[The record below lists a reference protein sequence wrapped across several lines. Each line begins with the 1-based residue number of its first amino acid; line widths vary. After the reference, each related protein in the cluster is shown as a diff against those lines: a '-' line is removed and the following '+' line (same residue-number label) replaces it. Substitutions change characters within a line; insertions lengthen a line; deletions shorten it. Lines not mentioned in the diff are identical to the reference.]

1 MLLRRLLFA
10 FVACAALLCAQAPT
24 APVISARGVTNFFT
38 QEPAPGT
45 VGLGGLV
52 QIGGLNLGPSAG
64 DAQTGISSTVKIFS
78 RAGDPIQVDLPSAA
92 STLTA
97 TSNGLAA
104 TLPGK
109 PVRIATI
116 DPDTGQ
122 FQTST
127 PAAGAGTGAG
137 GAAPAPTVDIDG
149 LKHVYAFANVGQNRI
164 AVIAG
169 DDALKP
175 TKAAFAIVNPSGAVT
190 FSKGFPA
197 GWLPL
202 LTAEAPERPN
212 QTAAPPLPTEPATFD
227 AASRL
232 FYVLARATDASK
244 DAFLTFGL
252 ADTTDPN
259 VVAFPDG
266 WFAASCTAD
275 IRLFALDRKSVV

>member
-116 DPDTGQ
+116 DPDAGQ

-127 PAAGAGTGAG
+127 PAAGAGAGAGAG

-164 AVIAG
+164 AVISG

-175 TKAAFAIVNPSGAVT
+175 TKAAFAIVNPAGAVA
-190 FSKGFPA
+190 FSKEFPA
-197 GWLPL
+197 GWL
-202 LTAEAPERPN
+202 
-212 QTAAPPLPTEPATFD
+212 
-227 AASRL
+227 
-232 FYVLARATDASK
+232 
-244 DAFLTFGL
+244 
-252 ADTTDPN
+252 
-259 VVAFPDG
+259 
-266 WFAASCTAD
+266 
-275 IRLFALDRKSVV
+275 